1 MRIGKWDHDAF
12 VAQVKKFHGHVAPG
26 VIIGGYMVEMARRT
40 LPEGILYDAIS
51 ETVQCLPDAI
61 QLLTPCTVGNGWLR
75 VYHFG
80 IYALTLYNKQT
91 GEGTRVRLNVDA
103 LQAYP
108 HVRAW
113 VFKEK
118 PKREQ
123 DPELLQA
130 EIKAAGMQLLQAFPA
145 RIHADFLVR
154 RGKGAVCRC
163 PKCGEWYPAVLGEV
177 CRICQGDGP
186 YERHAD

>member
-12 VAQVKKFHGHVAPG
+12 VAVVKDFHGHVAPG

-40 LPEGILYDAIS
+40 LPEGILYDAVS

-61 QLLTPCTVGNGWLR
+61 QLLTPCTVGNGWLK

-80 IYALTLYNKQT
+80 IYAFSLYDKYT

-103 LQAYP
+103 LDAYP

-113 VFKEK
+113 FLKEK
-118 PKREQ
+118 PKREH
-123 DPELLQA
+123 PCC
-130 EIKAAGMQLLQAFPA
+130 GHGPA
-145 RIHADFLVR
+145 PGRAH
-154 RGKGAVCRC
+154 
-163 PKCGEWYPAVLGEV
+163 PHPS
-177 CRICQGDGP
+177 
-186 YERHAD
+186 